1 MDTFTV
7 FSAIATAIFIE
18 AMPFLAI
25 GALFSAMIEVF
36 VSEERMLRFVPRNI
50 AGGLLL
56 GVGAGFILPT
66 CECGVVLIVRRLI
79 HKGVPPYIAIAYM
92 LAAPIV
98 NPVVLASTWLAFRGS
113 IPMLASRVVLA
124 VVVAVAIGLYSRTIP
139 DVLRSAKGANA
150 GDHAASHDHV
160 SQSFAE
166 KINAVLTHAAQEF
179 MDMGKYLIIGALAAA
194 TFKTLLPMDIMSL
207 IGGNL
212 LLAIIGM
219 MALAIILSVCS
230 EADAFVAASF
240 QMMPA
245 AAHLAFV
252 AIGPMVDLKLIGMYS
267 VTFNRKL
274 VLALVLGPTVMILVL
289 SWLIGATGLLAR

>member
-1 MDTFTV
+1 METFTV
-7 FSAIATAIFIE
+7 FSAIAAAIFIE

-36 VSEERMLRFVPRNI
+36 VSEERMLRFVPRSI

-124 VVVAVAIGLYSRTIP
+124 VVVAVTIGLYSRTIP
-139 DVLRSAKGANA
+139 DVLRSAKGADA
-150 GDHAASHDHV
+150 GDHAASHDHA

-194 TFKTLLPMDIMSL
+194 TFKTLLPMDMMSL

-245 AAHLAFV
+245 AAQLAFV
-252 AIGPMVDLKLIGMYS
+252 AIGPMVDLKLVGMYS

-274 VLALVLGPTVMILVL
+274 VLALVLGPTVLILVL
-289 SWLIGATGLLAR
+289 SWLIGTTGLLAR